1 MGKREDK
8 RQKDKGKRTMRV
20 TLRYV
25 ILFTFAFCLCPFALA
40 PSAFSQTSS
49 LSVLHSQYY
58 TIHTDLD
65 SEFAEELATRMD
77 AMYQEYSRRLV
88 DFGSETAKSKVYLFE
103 KKSDYLD
110 FVGQENSNTGG
121 MFMPSRNVLAS
132 YLEGQG
138 RSALRCTLQH
148 EAFHQFAF
156 NSISPD
162 LPIWLNEGIAVLFE
176 EGIWN
181 GERFW
186 LGQVSPRRL
195 RQLHADM
202 SARKLTDFKT
212 FLSLS
217 NAEWSARLAASADD
231 GTTQYTQA
239 WAMVHFLA
247 FAQADGKPVYRSH
260 LLQFLRLVHEGVE
273 PAAAFQIAF
282 ANNVQ
287 GFQDRFVA
295 FARNLKPTREA
306 TLLEHQ
312 EILSMLLR
320 TLNAEGRTYA
330 TIDAFR
336 DDVIDSGVYLEYTN
350 NRVKWRTDRDAR
362 IYFRDLEGRAL
373 TSQQLYFSPDRS
385 APLPD
390 LVRRHAFPHP
400 VPQIR

>member
-1 MGKREDK
+1 
-8 RQKDKGKRTMRV
+8 MRAIPRFLIPFV
-20 TLRYV
+20 
-25 ILFTFAFCLCPFALA
+25 FAFGLCPFA
-40 PSAFSQTSS
+40 FSQSTA
-49 LSVLHSQYY
+49 LSVLETRYY

-77 AMYQEYSRRLV
+77 AMHQEYSRRLV
-88 DFGSETAKSKVYLFE
+88 DFRSKSDTKKSKVYLFE

-110 FVGQENSNTGG
+110 FVGHENSNTGG
-121 MFMPSRNVLAS
+121 LFMPSRNVLAS

-138 RSALRCTLQH
+138 RSALRGTLQH

-181 GERFW
+181 GEKFW
-186 LGQVSPRRL
+186 LGQVPPRRL

-202 SARKLTDFKT
+202 NARKLTDFKT
-212 FLSLS
+212 FLSLT
-217 NAEWSARLAASADD
+217 NADWSARLAASADD
-231 GTTQYTQA
+231 GSTQYTQA

-247 FAQADGKPVYRSH
+247 FAQVNGKPVYRSH
-260 LLQFLRLVHEGVE
+260 LLQYLRLVHEGVE
-273 PAAAFQIAF
+273 PTAAFQIAF

-306 TLLEHQ
+306 TLLEYQ

-362 IYFRDLEGRAL
+362 VYFRDLEGRTL
-373 TSQQLYFSPDRS
+373 TSQQLYFAPDQS

-390 LVRRHAFPHP
+390 LVRRTDDMLFRTQFRKSGK
-400 VPQIR
+400 QIEHEILIEPPR